1 MPIDQRGIAVS
12 FLQTAAR
19 LIAARYN
26 EAGRA
31 VYGGAEPE
39 GEALARSYKYW
50 RQLGRAPR
58 EALQRAALDYFRRDR
73 RYPRRHRFAA
83 MGVPFSREGLRWAD
97 DPHAVGLRFVG
108 FADDIA
114 GRAIEHRG
122 WFTDCDGCGEVLRG
136 AVYQLP
142 GRKGRTRYLAAYREG
157 KRGWTDMAAPGAAA
171 AVACKEIFET
181 ERGDSDSYY
190 HYRGGDAADAAREAA
205 RRADSIAET
214 VARDQRE
221 YNEAWQAAREWEE
234 LASEMQDSRAAARRL
249 VADMRAAIKSGLEA
263 APSIC
268 DALRA
273 QLREFGRQWETAR
286 ARREELADEFHHW
299 QDGRR
304 LSIAEFAAD
313 HI

>member
-1 MPIDQRGIAVS
+1 MS
-12 FLQTAAR
+12 YLSTAAR

-31 VYGGAEPE
+31 VYGGIEPE

-73 RYPRRHRFAA
+73 RYPRGSRFAA
-83 MGVPFSREGLRWAD
+83 MGAPFGRDGLRWAD
-97 DPHAVGLRFVG
+97 DPGAVGLRFVG

-114 GRAIEHRG
+114 GRTIEHRG
-122 WFTDCDGCGEVLRG
+122 WYTDSDEFGEVLRG

-142 GRKGRTRYLAAYREG
+142 GRKGRARYLAAYREG
-157 KRGWTDMAAPGAAA
+157 SGGKRDWTDTAAPGAAA
-171 AVACKEIFET
+171 IACREVFEA
-181 ERGDSDSYY
+181 ERGDSDAYY
-190 HYRGGDAADAAREAA
+190 HYRGGDAPEAAREAA

-221 YNEAWQAAREWEE
+221 YNEAWQAARRWSD
-234 LASEMQDSRAAARRL
+234 LADDIAEIRAQARQL
-249 VADMRAAIKSGLEA
+249 VADMRAAIKSGVTA

-268 DALRA
+268 AALRKS
-273 QLREFGRQWETAR
+273 LRGLIEAAAELKAE
-286 ARREELADEFHHW
+286 RESLADDFYHW

-304 LSIAEFAAD
+304 LSIAEFAAENV
-313 HI
+313 

>member
-1 MPIDQRGIAVS
+1 MS
-12 FLQTAAR
+12 CLSTAAR

-31 VYGGAEPE
+31 VYGGIEPE

-50 RQLGRAPR
+50 RQMGRAPR

-73 RYPRRHRFAA
+73 RYPRGRRFGA
-83 MGVPFSREGLRWAD
+83 MGAPFGRDGLRWAD
-97 DPHAVGLRFVG
+97 DPGAVGLRFVG
-108 FADDIA
+108 FADELV
-114 GRAIEHRG
+114 GRGISHRG
-122 WFTDCDGCGEVLRG
+122 WFTDADGSYEVLRG

-157 KRGWTDMAAPGAAA
+157 SEGKRGWTDMGYDGAAA
-171 AVACKEIFET
+171 IACREVFES
-181 ERGDSDSYY
+181 ERGDSDAYY
-190 HYRGGDAADAAREAA
+190 HYRGGDAPDAAREAA

-221 YNEAWQAAREWEE
+221 YNDAWQAARRWSD
-234 LASEMQDSRAAARRL
+234 LANGIAAARTEARQL
-249 VADMRAAIKSGLEA
+249 VADMRAAIKSGATA

-268 DALRA
+268 AALR
-273 QLREFGRQWETAR
+273 QTLRSLVDAAAELKAE
-286 ARREELADEFHHW
+286 RESIADDFYYW

>member
-1 MPIDQRGIAVS
+1 MS
-12 FLQTAAR
+12 YLSTAAR

-31 VYGGAEPE
+31 VYVDAEPE

-58 EALQRAALDYFRRDR
+58 EALQRAALDYFRHDR
-73 RYPRRHRFAA
+73 RYPRGRRFDA
-83 MGVPFSREGLRWAD
+83 MGAPFGSDGLRWAE
-97 DPHAVGLRFVG
+97 DPSAAGLRFVG

-122 WFTDCDGCGEVLRG
+122 WYTDCDGCGEVLRG

-157 KRGWTDMAAPGAAA
+157 SEGKRGWTDMGYDGAAA
-171 AVACKEIFET
+171 IACREVFEA
-181 ERGDSDSYY
+181 ERGDSDAYY
-190 HYRGGDAADAAREAA
+190 HYRGGDASEAAREAA

-221 YNEAWQAAREWEE
+221 YNEAWQAARRWSD
-234 LASEMQDSRAAARRL
+234 LADAIAEIRAQARQL
-249 VADMRAAIKSGLEA
+249 VADMRAAIKSGVTA

-268 DALRA
+268 TALRKT
-273 QLREFGRQWETAR
+273 LRGLIEGAAELKAE
-286 ARREELADEFHHW
+286 RESLADDFYYW
-299 QDGRR
+299 QDRR
-304 LSIAEFAAD
+304 QYSIAEFAAENV
-313 HI
+313 

>member
-1 MPIDQRGIAVS
+1 MS
-12 FLQTAAR
+12 YLSTAAR

-31 VYGGAEPE
+31 VYGGIEPE

-73 RYPRRHRFAA
+73 RYPRHHRFAA

-97 DPHAVGLRFVG
+97 DPRAVGLRFVG

-142 GRKGRTRYLAAYREG
+142 GRKGRTRYLAAYRVGSEG
-157 KRGWTDMAAPGAAA
+157 NRGWSDTAHDGAA
-171 AVACKEIFET
+171 AVACREVFEA
-181 ERGDSDSYY
+181 ERGDSDAYY
-190 HYRGGDAADAAREAA
+190 YYRGGGDAPEAAREAA

-221 YNEAWQAAREWEE
+221 YDEAWQAARRWSD
-234 LASEMQDSRAAARRL
+234 LADDIAEIRAQARQL
-249 VADMRAAIKSGLEA
+249 VADMRAAIKSGATA

-268 DALRA
+268 TALRKS
-273 QLREFGRQWETAR
+273 LRSLIEAAAELKAE
-286 ARREELADEFHHW
+286 RESIADDFYYW
-299 QDGRR
+299 QDRR
-304 LSIAEFAAD
+304 QYSIAEFAAENV
-313 HI
+313 

>member
-1 MPIDQRGIAVS
+1 MT

-73 RYPRRHRFAA
+73 RYPRRHRFDA
-83 MGVPFSREGLRWAD
+83 MGAPFGSDGLRWSD
-97 DPHAVGLRFVG
+97 DPRAVGLRFVG

-157 KRGWTDMAAPGAAA
+157 SEGKRGWTDMGYDGAAA
-171 AVACKEIFET
+171 IACREVFEA
-181 ERGDSDSYY
+181 ERGDSD
-190 HYRGGDAADAAREAA
+190 APEAAREAA

-221 YNEAWQAAREWEE
+221 YNDAWQAARRWSD
-234 LASEMQDSRAAARRL
+234 LADDIAEIRAQARQL
-249 VADMRAAIKSGLEA
+249 VADMRAAIKSGVTA

-268 DALRA
+268 AALRTA
-273 QLREFGRQWETAR
+273 LRGLIKGAAELKAE
-286 ARREELADEFHHW
+286 RESLADGFYYW
-299 QDGRR
+299 RDRR
-304 LSIAEFAAD
+304 QYSIAEFAAENV
-313 HI
+313 

>member
-1 MPIDQRGIAVS
+1 MS
-12 FLQTAAR
+12 FLRIASQQ
-19 LIAARYN
+19 IAARYN

-73 RYPRRHRFAA
+73 RYPRRHRFDA
-83 MGVPFSREGLRWAD
+83 MGAPFGRDRLRWAD

-108 FADDIA
+108 FADDVA
-114 GRAIEHRG
+114 RGRGIEHRG
-122 WFTDCDGCGEVLRG
+122 WHTDCDGCGEVLRG

-157 KRGWTDMAAPGAAA
+157 SDGKRGWTDTSGNDGAA
-171 AVACKEIFET
+171 AVAFGEIFET
-181 ERGDSDSYY
+181 ERGDSDAYY
-190 HYRGGDAADAAREAA
+190 HHRGGDAAEAAREAA

-221 YNEAWQAAREWEE
+221 YNEAWQAARRWSD
-234 LASEMQDSRAAARRL
+234 LADDIADMRAQARQL
-249 VADMRAAIKSGLEA
+249 VADMRAAIKSGATA

-268 DALRA
+268 AALRKS
-273 QLREFGRQWETAR
+273 LRGLIETA
-286 ARREELADEFHHW
+286 AELNAERESLADDFYYW
-299 QDGRR
+299 QDRR
-304 LSIAEFAAD
+304 RYSIEEFAAENM
-313 HI
+313 

>member
-1 MPIDQRGIAVS
+1 MA

-31 VYGGAEPE
+31 VCGGIEPE

-50 RQLGRAPR
+50 RQMGRAPR

-73 RYPRRHRFAA
+73 RYPRGRRFGA
-83 MGVPFSREGLRWAD
+83 MGAPFGREGLRWAD
-97 DPHAVGLRFVG
+97 DPRAVGLRFVG

-122 WFTDCDGCGEVLRG
+122 WYTDCDGCGEVLRG

-142 GRKGRTRYLAAYREG
+142 GRNGRTRYLAAYREG
-157 KRGWTDMAAPGAAA
+157 SEGKRGWTDMGYDGAAA
-171 AVACKEIFET
+171 IACREIFEA
-181 ERGDSDSYY
+181 ERGDSDAYY
-190 HYRGGDAADAAREAA
+190 HYRGDAPEAAREAA

-221 YNEAWQAAREWEE
+221 YNEAWQAARRWSDLADDIAE
-234 LASEMQDSRAAARRL
+234 LRAQARQL
-249 VADMRAAIKSGLEA
+249 VADMRAAIKSGVTA

-268 DALRA
+268 AALRKS
-273 QLREFGRQWETAR
+273 LRGLIEAAAELKTE
-286 ARREELADEFHHW
+286 RESIAEGFYYW
-299 QDGRR
+299 QDGRG
-304 LSIAEFAAD
+304 LSIEEFAAD
-313 HI
+313 NV